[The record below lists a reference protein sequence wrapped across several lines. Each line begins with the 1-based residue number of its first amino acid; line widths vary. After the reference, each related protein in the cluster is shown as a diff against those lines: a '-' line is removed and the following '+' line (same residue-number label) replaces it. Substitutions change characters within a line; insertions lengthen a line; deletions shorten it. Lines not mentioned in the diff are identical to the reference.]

1 MVPKSLSCKCAR
13 SNNPME
19 FRFPY
24 FLIIVVIISFFTFIF
39 LKFKTRSNPRKS
51 TAVTLP
57 PGPWKFP
64 LIGNIHNLIGD
75 VPHRRLHDLALK
87 YGPTMHLQLG
97 ELSTV
102 VVSTADVAKQVM
114 KTHDIN
120 FASRPPIMVAEIV
133 SYGCTSITFGPY
145 GDYWRQ
151 LRKICTLELL
161 SVKRVQSFRSLRE
174 KVFLDLAKWIAS
186 KEGSEINLTA
196 ELNTWTYAFTAT
208 AALGKKTK
216 EQEALIPAIKT
227 MAKLAAGFDIAE
239 LFPSIKLLQMVS
251 GLRRKLIR
259 VHHEVDRILEHEVEQ
274 HKEST
279 TVMKSHEDL
288 LDVLLKFQGDGAELP
303 LTNDNVK
310 SVMLDMLSAGSET
323 SATAIDWAMAEM
335 VKNPSVLVKAQDEV
349 RWVFDEEKGFVEE
362 SLVHKLE
369 YLKAVVKETLR
380 LHPPVPLLL
389 PRKCVQTCEINGYQ
403 IPTETK
409 IIVNAWAINR
419 DPKYWENPDCFQ
431 PERFLGS
438 SVDYK
443 GNNFEYIPFGAGRR
457 MCPGI
462 AFGIANVEL
471 PIAMFLYHFDW
482 KLGGGIK
489 REEMGMG
496 EGFGITAK
504 RNKDLCVIPVIRRPL
519 PLK

>member
-1 MVPKSLSCKCAR
+1 
-13 SNNPME
+13 ME
-19 FRFPY
+19 IQFPY
-24 FLIIVVIISFFTFIF
+24 FLIVVVIISFSTSIF

-51 TAVTLP
+51 TVINLP
-57 PGPWKFP
+57 PGPRKFP
-64 LIGNIHNLIGD
+64 LIGNIHNLVGD

-97 ELSTV
+97 ELSAV

-120 FASRPPIMVAEIV
+120 FASRPPIMAAEV
-133 SYGCTSITFGPY
+133 VGYGCTSITFSPY

-174 KVFLDLAKWIAS
+174 RVFLDLVKWIAS
-186 KEGSEINLTA
+186 KEASEINLTA
-196 ELNTWTYAFTAT
+196 ELNTWTYTFTAT

-216 EQEALIPAIKT
+216 EQEALIPILKSVIE
-227 MAKLAAGFDIAE
+227 MAAGFDIAE
-239 LFPSIKLLQMVS
+239 LFPSIKLLQMMS
-251 GLRRKLIR
+251 GLRRKLVR
-259 VHHEVDRILEHEVEQ
+259 LHREADRILEHVVEQ

-279 TVMKSHEDL
+279 TVKKSHEDL
-288 LDVLLKFQGDGAELP
+288 LDVLLQFQEDGLLELP
-303 LTNDNVK
+303 LTTENIK
-310 SVMLDMLSAGSET
+310 SVILDMLGGGSET
-323 SATAIDWAMAEM
+323 SATTIDWVMAEM
-335 VKNPSVLVKAQDEV
+335 MKNPNVLAKAQDEV
-349 RWVFDEEKGFVEE
+349 RRVFNQEKGYVEE

-389 PRKCVQTCEINGYQ
+389 PRKCRQTCEINGYQ

-462 AFGIANVEL
+462 AFGVANVEL
-471 PIAMFLYHFDW
+471 LITMFLYHFDW
-482 KLGGGIK
+482 KLGGGIE
-489 REEMGMG
+489 REEMGMA
-496 EGFGITAK
+496 EGFWHHS
-504 RNKDLCVIPVIRRPL
+504 
-519 PLK
+519 

>member
-1 MVPKSLSCKCAR
+1 
-13 SNNPME
+13 ME
-19 FRFPY
+19 IQCPF
-24 FLIIVVIISFFTFIF
+24 FLIIVVIFFSTLIF
-39 LKFKTRSNPRKS
+39 LKFKRRSNPRKS
-51 TAVTLP
+51 TVNLP

-64 LIGNIHNLIGD
+64 LIGNIHNLVGD

-97 ELSTV
+97 ELSAV
-102 VVSTADVAKQVM
+102 VVSSADVAKQVM

-120 FASRPPIMVAEIV
+120 FASRPPIMLAEIV

-174 KVFLDLAKWIAS
+174 KVFLDFVKCIAS

-216 EQEALIPAIKT
+216 EHEALIPAIKT

-239 LFPSIKLLQMVS
+239 LFPSMKLLQMVS

-279 TVMKSHEDL
+279 TVKKSHEDL
-288 LDVLLKFQGDGAELP
+288 LDVLLKFQEDGVELP
-303 LTNDNVK
+303 LTNDNIK
-310 SVMLDMLSAGSET
+310 SVMLDMLGAGSET

-335 VKNPSVLVKAQDEV
+335 MKNSSVLAKAQDEV
-349 RWVFDEEKGFVEE
+349 RRVFDEEKGFVEE

-380 LHPPVPLLL
+380 LHPPLPLLR
-389 PRKCVQTCEINGYQ
+389 PRKCSQTCQIDEYQ
-403 IPTETK
+403 IPIETK
-409 IIVNAWAINR
+409 IIVNAWSINR
-419 DPKYWENPDCFQ
+419 DPEYWKNPDCFQ

-457 MCPGI
+457 ICPGVS
-462 AFGIANVEL
+462 FGVANVEL
-471 PIAMFLYHFDW
+471 PIAMFLYYFDW

-489 REEMGMG
+489 REDMDMG
-496 EGFGITAK
+496 EDFGITAR